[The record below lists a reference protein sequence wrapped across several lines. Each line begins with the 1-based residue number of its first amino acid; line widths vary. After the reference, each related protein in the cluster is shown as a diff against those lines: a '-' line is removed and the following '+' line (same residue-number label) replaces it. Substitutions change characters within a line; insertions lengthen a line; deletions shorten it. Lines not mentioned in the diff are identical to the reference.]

1 MGPLFGRGSA
11 RIADAVSTWLPDL
24 DLAEPDSTSP
34 GYVQLARA
42 IARDL
47 ARGRLSTGQRLPGSR
62 TLATRLGVARNTV
75 IAAYS
80 ELEVEGWLRSE
91 GARGTFVAERLSN
104 DRPRRFA
111 PTLEARAVVPRQTGF
126 DLGPPPRLLG
136 GADALVSGFASPRS
150 GLLRMGG
157 GMPDPRLCPAEL
169 IGRTLRRLL
178 TREPGL
184 LDYASDDEAGRGH
197 PRLREVLARTL
208 AEVRGLACGPEHLL
222 IARGAQMCLWL
233 SAAALLRPG
242 DRVAVE
248 RWGYRPAWQALR
260 AHGARLVPINVDAR
274 GLDVDQLERAL
285 ERGPLRAVY
294 LTPHHQYPTTA
305 ALAPGR
311 RLRLLELARQH
322 RFAILEDDYDNE
334 YHYEGRPLLPL
345 ASADR
350 HGLVVYVGS
359 MAKVLAPGL
368 RLGWVVAPE
377 PLIERMVAL
386 RRPLDRQGDRLGER
400 AFAELLEEGELQR
413 HVRRTRRIMQG
424 RRDALVDA
432 LGRELGE
439 VVIPRVP
446 AGGLALWARVD
457 PNVDVDTWAARA
469 LAAGVEVTPGRIY
482 EFRRRPRSRLRIG
495 FARCDEGELA
505 LGVRRLAR
513 ALPEGR

>member
-1 MGPLFGRGSA
+1 M
-11 RIADAVSTWLPDL
+11 STWLPDL
-24 DLAEPDSTSP
+24 ELGLAAADSASP

-42 IARDL
+42 VARDL
-47 ARGRLSTGQRLPGSR
+47 ARGRLLAGQRLPGTR

-75 IAAYS
+75 LAAYA
-80 ELEVEGWLRSE
+80 ELEAEGWLRSE
-91 GARGTFVAERLSN
+91 GARGTFVAERLSPIDPR

-111 PTLEARAVVPRQTGF
+111 PTLEGRTGVPRQTGF
-126 DLGPPPRLLG
+126 ELGPPPRLLG
-136 GADALVSGFASPRS
+136 GADSLSSGFAAPTPGRE
-150 GLLRMGG
+150 LLRMGG
-157 GMPDPRLCPAEL
+157 GMPDARLCPAEL
-169 IGRTLRRLL
+169 IARTLRRLL
-178 TREPGL
+178 AREPGL

-197 PRLREVLARTL
+197 PRLRSILARTL
-208 AEVRGLACGPEHLL
+208 AEQRGLACGPEHLL
-222 IARGAQMCLWL
+222 IGRGAQMCVWL
-233 SAAALLRPG
+233 AAAALIRPG

-260 AHGARLVPINVDAR
+260 AHGAKLVPIGVDAR
-274 GLDVDQLERAL
+274 GLDVDALERAL
-285 ERGPLRAVY
+285 EGGPLRAVY
-294 LTPHHQYPTTA
+294 LTPHHQYPTTV
-305 ALAPGR
+305 ALAPAR
-311 RLRLLELARQH
+311 RLRLLELARAH
-322 RFAILEDDYDNE
+322 RFAIVEDDYDNE

-350 HGLVVYVGS
+350 HGLVVYIGS

-413 HVRRTRRIMQG
+413 HVRRTRKLMQA
-424 RRDALVDA
+424 RRDALVHA
-432 LGRELGE
+432 LGRELGA
-439 VVIPRVP
+439 VLVPRVP

-457 PNVDVDTWAARA
+457 PSVDVDAWAARA

-495 FARCDEGELA
+495 FARCDEAELA
-505 LGVRRLAR
+505 RGVARLAR

>member
-1 MGPLFGRGSA
+1 M
-11 RIADAVSTWLPDL
+11 STWLPDL
-24 DLAEPDSTSP
+24 DLAEPDSSSP

-42 IARDL
+42 VARDL
-47 ARGRLSTGQRLPGSR
+47 ERGRLHVGQRLPGSR

-75 IAAYS
+75 IAAYA
-80 ELEVEGWLRSE
+80 ELEAEGWLRSE
-91 GARGTFVAERLSN
+91 GARGTFVAERLAHV
-104 DRPRRFA
+104 RPRRFA
-111 PTLEARAVVPRQTGF
+111 PTLETRAGVPRQTGF
-126 DLGPPPRLLG
+126 ELGPPPRLLG
-136 GADALVSGFASPRS
+136 GADSPSSGFAPPTPGRE
-150 GLLRMGG
+150 LLRMGG

-169 IGRTLRRLL
+169 IARTMRRLL
-178 TREPGL
+178 GREPGL
-184 LDYASDDEAGRGH
+184 LDYAGDDEAGRGH
-197 PRLREVLARTL
+197 PRLRSILARTL
-208 AEVRGLACGPEHLL
+208 AEARGLACGPEHML
-222 IARGAQMCLWL
+222 IGRGAQMCLWL
-233 SAAALLRPG
+233 AAAALLRPG

-260 AHGARLVPINVDAR
+260 AHGARLVPIGVDAR
-274 GLDVDQLERAL
+274 GLDVDAL
-285 ERGPLRAVY
+285 ERSLEAGPLRAVY

-305 ALAPGR
+305 ALAPAR
-311 RLRLLELARQH
+311 RLRLLELARAH

-400 AFAELLEEGELQR
+400 AFADLLEEGELQR
-413 HVRRTRRIMQG
+413 HVRRTRRIMQA
-424 RRDALVDA
+424 RRDALLDA
-432 LGRELGE
+432 LARELGE
-439 VVIPRVP
+439 IVVPRVP
-446 AGGLALWARVD
+446 AGGLALWAKVD
-457 PNVDVDTWAARA
+457 EAIDVDGWAARA

-495 FARCDEGELA
+495 FARCDEAELA
-505 LGVRRLAR
+505 LGIRRLAR